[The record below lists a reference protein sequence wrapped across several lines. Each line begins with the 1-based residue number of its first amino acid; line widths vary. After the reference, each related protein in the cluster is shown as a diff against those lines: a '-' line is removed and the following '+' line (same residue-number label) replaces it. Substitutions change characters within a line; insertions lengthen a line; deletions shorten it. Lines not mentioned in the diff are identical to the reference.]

1 MKICFEEK
9 NFRTPTL
16 HLIQLCNA
24 ILDEYADQGL
34 VLTVRQ
40 LYYQL
45 VARGHIENTIQSYKR
60 LGKAVSN
67 GRLAGLIDW
76 NMIEDRA
83 RQVIFPG
90 HWKDPAEIVD
100 SAYYSFRVD
109 RWENQPKHV
118 EVMVEK
124 DALAGVL
131 EGVCRDLD
139 VRLIPNRGYTSQS
152 MMFKHGQRIDK
163 AEQDG
168 KEVHI
173 IYLGDHDPSG
183 LDMDRDIEE
192 RAELFS
198 YGVYLHFLRL
208 ALTMEQIEQYNPP
221 PDPAK
226 LTDSRAGPYIR
237 RYGRHSWELDALEP
251 SVLVR
256 LVRDEVESLRDPDLY
271 AETMERERAMK
282 AELKHFVDEYKARG

>member
-1 MKICFEEK
+1 MKICFEAK
-9 NFRTPTL
+9 NFRAPTL
-16 HLIQLCNA
+16 RLIQLSND
-24 ILDEYADQGL
+24 ILDEYAAQGL

-45 VARGHIENTIQSYKR
+45 VARGYIENTIQSYKR

-76 NMIEDRA
+76 TMIEDRA
-83 RQVIFPG
+83 RRIIYPG
-90 HWKDPAEIVD
+90 HWEDPAEIVD
-100 SAYYSFRVD
+100 SAYHSFRVN

-131 EGVCRDLD
+131 EGVCRELD

-152 MMFKHGQRIDK
+152 MMFWHGQRMAGAK
-163 AEQDG
+163 QDG

-173 IYLGDHDPSG
+173 LYLGDHDPSG

-198 YGVYLHFLRL
+198 YGVWVHFLRL
-208 ALTMEQIEQYNPP
+208 ALTMPQIQEYDPP

-226 LTDSRAGPYIR
+226 LTDSRAGPYIS

-251 SVLVR
+251 RVLVR
-256 LVRDEVESLRDPDLY
+256 LVRENVLALRDEDLHE
-271 AETMERERAMK
+271 ETMERERAMK
-282 AELKHFVDEYKARG
+282 AELKKFVDEYKARG